1 MKAMKVLV
9 VVAFGVALLGCTS
22 FNSSQF
28 SGPVNVN
35 VDAPLRADINI
46 GEKITGTATI
56 IKVFGVITTEG
67 SRKYADGVN
76 FGGNSSSPFND
87 LLSLSNPLT
96 EAKAAAAFDAIEK
109 SGADVIIAPRYMVQ
123 VEDYFVAKKIIA
135 TVTGYK
141 GTFNGF
147 KAKN

>member
-1 MKAMKVLV
+1 MKAMKLLV
-9 VVAFGVALLGCTS
+9 VVAFGVALFGCTS

-28 SGPVNVN
+28 SGPVNVQ
-35 VDAPLRADINI
+35 VDAPLEASITV
-46 GEKITGTATI
+46 GEKITGTATLT
-56 IKVFGVITTEG
+56 KVFGFITTEG
-67 SRKYADGVN
+67 SRKYADNVN
-76 FGGNSSSPFND
+76 FTSNTFSNFFNVYG
-87 LLSLSNPLT
+87 SLP

-123 VEDYFVAKKIIA
+123 VENYFVAKKITA

-147 KAKN
+147 KSIKQ